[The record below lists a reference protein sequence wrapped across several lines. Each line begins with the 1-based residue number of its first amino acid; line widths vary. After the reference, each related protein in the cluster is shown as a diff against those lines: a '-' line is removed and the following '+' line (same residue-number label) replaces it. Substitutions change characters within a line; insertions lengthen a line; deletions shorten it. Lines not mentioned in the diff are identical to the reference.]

1 MQKWTKDQIKLF
13 KVLGWQKSLIDVI
26 RNNKHMVF
34 TYQGVKFILPTS
46 FNVKNYA
53 KQFAEVLE
61 DGHRMWWK
69 LIKICYENILTFGRI
84 YGSMNI
90 ESEKRREK

>member
-26 RNNKHMVF
+26 RNNKHTVF
-34 TYQGVKFILPTS
+34 IYQGVKFILPTS

-53 KQFAEVLE
+53 KQFAQQLLE
-61 DGHRMWWK
+61 DGCRMWCK
-69 LIKICYENILTFGRI
+69 LIKNML
-84 YGSMNI
+84 
-90 ESEKRREK
+90 